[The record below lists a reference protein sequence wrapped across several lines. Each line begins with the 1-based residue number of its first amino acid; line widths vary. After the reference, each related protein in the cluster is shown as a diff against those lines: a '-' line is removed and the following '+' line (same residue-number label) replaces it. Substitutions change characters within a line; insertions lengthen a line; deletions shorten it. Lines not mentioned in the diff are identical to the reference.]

1 MCASAVNHE
10 RLSAGKVSICQTSY
24 FSECTMP
31 SSYSRIRPRSR
42 RRRFLVV
49 VSIIEMIY
57 DPRRRKLGLRIAVQ
71 PELEGVDAV
80 PVRWLINWADWIGKH
95 SEVVPNPL
103 RECCGDYRCG
113 CSSTKLTS
121 SMYRFVFRVP
131 KIWRYRYVLH
141 LWPISNPVSMAQCT
155 LRRHKV
161 LHNLQAKR
169 GENNAK
175 LTTQSKIIVL
185 TIPRIRIMI

>member
-1 MCASAVNHE
+1 MPNIV
-10 RLSAGKVSICQTSY
+10 

-42 RRRFLVV
+42 RRFLVV
-49 VSIIEMIY
+49 VSIIEMICN
-57 DPRRRKLGLRIAVQ
+57 PRGVSWGWELPFNNQNPKGLTQSRQ
-71 PELEGVDAV
+71 M
-80 PVRWLINWADWIGKH
+80 ADQLREWIGKH

-103 RECCGDYRCG
+103 RECCRDYRCG

-141 LWPISNPVSMAQCT
+141 LWSIFDPVSMAQCT
-155 LRRHKV
+155 LRRHKL

-175 LTTQSKIIVL
+175 LITQSKIIVL